1 MHGSLSMKKFY
12 LHIAA
17 LVVVVLSWGCNNK
30 NRRPPD
36 TPTSGTIHISVDESF
51 QPLLDTEIG
60 VFEDLNPDANIIP
73 AYKPEA
79 DCIKDLINDSS
90 QLIIVTRDLNEE
102 EQEYFKSMQMPI
114 NSKPIARDAVA
125 LIVNP
130 ANPDT
135 TLTMKE
141 IRDLM
146 SGTDSSRYE
155 IVFDNENSSLVH
167 FMIDSVNNGKP
178 LPPGT
183 KAANGCADVV
193 NYVSNN
199 KDALGVIGVSWVSN
213 PYDSTGLSFL
223 KKIRVVGVMS
233 DSTYNYLSKNPGF
246 DPDDPQYA
254 QYYFKPYQAYI
265 ALKSYPLTR
274 TVYFILREPYFG
286 LGTGFANFLGGNKG
300 QMIIGKNRLF
310 PLNLNIQIRKA
321 TIQ

>member
-1 MHGSLSMKKFY
+1 MVKRFY
-12 LHIAA
+12 FFIIV
-17 LVVVVLSWGCNNK
+17 LVISLSWGCNNNK
-30 NRRPPD
+30 RTPPD
-36 TPTSGTIHISVDESF
+36 TPTSGTIKISVDETF
-51 QPLLDTEIG
+51 QPLLEDEIK
-60 VFEDLNPDANIIP
+60 VFEDLNPDAHIIP
-73 AYKPEA
+73 DYKPET
-79 DCIKDLINDSS
+79 DCIKDLINDSA
-90 QLIIVTRDLNEE
+90 QLIIATRDLNKEE
-102 EQEYFKSMQMPI
+102 KEYFKSIKMPI
-114 NSKPIARDAVA
+114 NSKSIARDAVA

-135 TLTMKE
+135 NLTMRE

-146 SGTDSSRYE
+146 AGTDESKYE

-167 FMIDSVNNGKP
+167 YMIDSINKGKP
-178 LPPGT
+178 LPPDT

-193 NYVSNN
+193 NYVAGN
-199 KDALGVIGVSWVSN
+199 KDALGIIGVSWVSN

-233 DSTYNYLSKNPGF
+233 DSTYHYLSQNPGF
-246 DPDDPQYA
+246 DPDDPQYLE
-254 QYYFKPYQAYI
+254 YYFKPYQAYI

-310 PLNLNIQIRKA
+310 PLNLNIQIRQA